1 MVLSVE
7 EQCGNSGGPSLGRSV
22 IEMILTSCTWFDEV
36 AAEKPPPGP
45 EIWNPGLGEAR
56 VKVSTSWLRRR
67 DAGPSREAEYSESS
81 GLSREAQS
89 WSLNFV

>member
-56 VKVSTSWLRRR
+56 VKVSASWLSR
-67 DAGPSREAEYSESS
+67 READPSQETESW

-89 WSLNFV
+89 LSLNFV